1 MNLEKLENIGLTKGE
16 IKVYEALLILGEST
30 KTPIANKSGI
40 SPGKIYDV
48 LNRLTKKGLVSVI
61 KKGNIQN
68 FKAASPN
75 QLKNFVKKKKEKIE
89 QEERIVQDI
98 MPILI
103 SKFKEHQKEENAE
116 IYYGWKGLQT
126 IYDEITEE
134 LSKGDIDYAFGATK
148 GENPSKTLDF
158 FSKFNQRRYE
168 KGIKLKIIYNLEDKE
183 FAKKYLSNKKL
194 DEVRYLE
201 LQTPA
206 EINISKSK
214 VIILILSDNPMGIVI
229 RSEKVANSFKQY
241 FDKMWGIAK

>member
-48 LNRLTKKGLVSVI
+48 LNRLIKKGLVSVI
-61 KKGNIQN
+61 KKENVQN
-68 FKAASPN
+68 FKAASPS
-75 QLKNFVKKKKEKIE
+75 QLKIFVEDKKEKIE

-126 IYDEITEE
+126 IYNEIIEE
-134 LSKGDIDYAFGATK
+134 LNKGDIDYAFGATK

-168 KGIKLKIIYNLEDKE
+168 KGIKLKIIYNLEDRE
-183 FAKKYLSNKKL
+183 FARKYLNNKKL
-194 DEVRYLE
+194 DEIRYLE

-206 EINISKSK
+206 EINISKRK
-214 VIILILSDNPMGIVI
+214 VVILILSENPLGIVI

-241 FDKMWGIAK
+241 FDKMWEIGK

>member
-75 QLKNFVKKKKEKIE
+75 QLKNFVKEKKEKIE

-206 EINISKSK
+206 EINISKRN
-214 VIILILSDNPMGIVI
+214 VVILILSENPLGIVI
-229 RSEKVANSFKQY
+229 RSEKVANSFRQY
-241 FDKMWGIAK
+241 FDKMWEIAK